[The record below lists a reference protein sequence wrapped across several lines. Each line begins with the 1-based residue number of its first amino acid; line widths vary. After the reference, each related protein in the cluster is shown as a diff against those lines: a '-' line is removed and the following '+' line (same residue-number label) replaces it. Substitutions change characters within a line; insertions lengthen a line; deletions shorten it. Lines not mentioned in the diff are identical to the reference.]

1 ISNIDWLSS
10 TLSVAIVDP
19 LISSFISDVLE
30 CDKPCFERFTILC
43 GLLNLKSLK
52 HSDIKILGS
61 MLLYAETS
69 LLLNLINTFLDAR
82 PKKSSDQ
89 VRQLFEKA
97 GSILLQM
104 EKKVSYLQEE
114 WTDASTNT
122 VMLSLNIMRKSKKI
136 DDWLKYSIK
145 INAAVLNIVSSQVS
159 IQEDQ
164 ASSKSSQPYSGNIPL
179 QVLITQLSEFSSNR
193 DTEKHPCL
201 WLENEIV
208 KSRIN
213 DINVRCR
220 QRQTNEMRSEKDEQ
234 MVVQWLD
241 SFSSLNKSAN
251 VSHRPSSVSTQ
262 TDEISAMNQLPQST
276 PNKINFPPIRKLVPR
291 DNADFLKD
299 VSTPPDTPTK
309 TLCHQPLNQMPNETQ
324 DLSLTLTSFAD
335 IGATSRACSNASRRR
350 LPWTLSET
358 LALWHE
364 IQIALPGPPSWAK
377 IRDKVFST
385 SRRTNVDLKD
395 RWRVI
400 LRNPALQA
408 QIRQYY
414 GKWLASKNA
423 VRTDMP

>member
-1 ISNIDWLSS
+1 
-10 TLSVAIVDP
+10 
-19 LISSFISDVLE
+19 
-30 CDKPCFERFTILC
+30 
-43 GLLNLKSLK
+43 
-52 HSDIKILGS
+52 
-61 MLLYAETS
+61 
-69 LLLNLINTFLDAR
+69 
-82 PKKSSDQ
+82 
-89 VRQLFEKA
+89 
-97 GSILLQM
+97 
-104 EKKVSYLQEE
+104 
-114 WTDASTNT
+114 
-122 VMLSLNIMRKSKKI
+122 
-136 DDWLKYSIK
+136 LKYSIK

-299 VSTPPDTPTK
+299 VSTPPDTPTSMHLFVICFLHMSK
-309 TLCHQPLNQMPNETQ
+309 IGSSNTPPSSQSLSETLCHQPLNQMPNETQ

>member
-1 ISNIDWLSS
+1 MHSAVFPSLQAQLTSSKLKGYCIIVVGLPLCSMKALRSNLVV
-10 TLSVAIVDP
+10 T
-19 LISSFISDVLE
+19 
-30 CDKPCFERFTILC
+30 
-43 GLLNLKSLK
+43 
-52 HSDIKILGS
+52 
-61 MLLYAETS
+61 
-69 LLLNLINTFLDAR
+69 
-82 PKKSSDQ
+82 
-89 VRQLFEKA
+89 
-97 GSILLQM
+97 
-104 EKKVSYLQEE
+104 KVY
-114 WTDASTNT
+114 
-122 VMLSLNIMRKSKKI
+122 LSLYI
-136 DDWLKYSIK
+136 Y
-145 INAAVLNIVSSQVS
+145 VYV
-159 IQEDQ
+159 
-164 ASSKSSQPYSGNIPL
+164 
-179 QVLITQLSEFSSNR
+179 FS
-193 DTEKHPCL
+193 
-201 WLENEIV
+201 
-208 KSRIN
+208 
-213 DINVRCR
+213 
-220 QRQTNEMRSEKDEQ
+220 
-234 MVVQWLD
+234 
-241 SFSSLNKSAN
+241 
-251 VSHRPSSVSTQ
+251 
-262 TDEISAMNQLPQST
+262 DEISAMNQLPQST